1 MRGRRE
7 GGKKTE
13 GGGGGLGRAVGGQL
27 ALVLRDRPGFSLV
40 LAAASAA

>member
-1 MRGRRE
+1 MGERE
-7 GGKKTE
+7 KGEKKTE